1 MKRYIPIALES
12 EPSIIGVNNGVFQ
25 CEIKPK
31 KFNDLSGFKILSDF
45 YNGYEF
51 DSKQN
56 RSIESAGEI
65 EYCQLLKKAYLTN
78 FLSFSPYLLGCH
90 FIVDEKTYI
99 LLSSFNLGKFS
110 SFFPLNLYDS
120 KGQLIGEKYF
130 LFFQDLLLNSWI
142 DFKNSIFYTGHSI
155 TGDRKSISFN
165 NSKEYK
171 EVLFK
176 NTEQIVLNEN
186 FDLNLDFFAP
196 RIDTRFFVSED
207 LWGEIQ
213 KNRLIG
219 LRRTNQINEITVAN
233 NM

>member
-1 MKRYIPIALES
+1 MKRYIPITLES
-12 EPSIIGVNNGVFQ
+12 ESSIIGVNNGIFQ

-31 KFNDLSGFKILSDF
+31 KFKYLSGFTILSDF

-51 DSKQN
+51 DSDHN
-56 RSIESAGEI
+56 RNIDSSIEI

-90 FIVDEKTYI
+90 FIVDEKTYNV
-99 LLSSFNLGKFS
+99 LSSFNLGRFS
-110 SFFPLNLYDS
+110 RFFPLNLYDS
-120 KGQLIGEKYF
+120 KGQLVREKYF

-165 NSKEYK
+165 NSKEYN

-176 NTEQIVLNEN
+176 NTEQIVLNEK
-186 FDLNLDFFAP
+186 FDLELDFFSP

-207 LWGEIQ
+207 LWGEIER
-213 KNRLIG
+213 NRLIG
-219 LRRTNQINEITVAN
+219 LRRTQQINDITVAN
-233 NM
+233 NI